1 MCLFPSDVDVTPPFF
16 ATGLARQ
23 WKDGAFRFEMIMP
36 EEVYSAGAV
45 RLQGQVGG
53 VWVCV

>member
-1 MCLFPSDVDVTPPFF
+1 MCLFPSDVDMAPPF

-36 EEVYSAGAV
+36 EEVYCAGAV
-45 RLQGQVGG
+45 RLQGQVC
-53 VWVCV
+53 VCV